1 MSAHLAIAAAAGLAA
16 LAAVKPKARGSQS
29 QGLSM
34 GTNDLGWALIDVGPV
49 AEEYPG
55 APFRFRDH
63 LALVEIE
70 TRVRGRFWEAMRLV
84 EDFARSRGYAGV
96 FLRAEAQSAAV
107 DQEALEGLYRRAGYA
122 ELPSGSVDDYD
133 DEDVFFVKNFSQP

>member
-84 EDFARSRGYAGV
+84 EDFARYLYLPRLAGPDV
-96 FLRAEAQSAAV
+96 LAQSMRDGV
-107 DQEALEGLYRRAGYA
+107 SRR
-122 ELPSGSVDDYD
+122 P
-133 DEDVFFVKNFSQP
+133 